1 MGVEGAALSEAVAKV
16 DKSGQRVRKMFS
28 EIAPRYDLMNHV
40 LSLNIDRLWRRRA
53 VREISIRNT
62 AIVLDVCTGTGDL
75 AISLAYKVAG
85 KAPVIG
91 TDFCG
96 EMLEVARQKQSK
108 LGYRDES
115 LRFIE
120 ADTQSLPIESESCQC
135 VTVAF
140 GIRNVSDT
148 HQGIREM
155 MRVLQPGGQ
164 LLILEFSK
172 PTLPILSQLYS
183 SYFKYVLPRI
193 GQGFAKN
200 SESAYAYL
208 PASVQE
214 FPSGNVFV
222 KQLEG
227 LGLKEVR
234 WIPMTLGVA
243 SIYVG
248 VK

>member
-1 MGVEGAALSEAVAKV
+1 MSEAVAKV

-53 VREISIRNT
+53 VREIVIRNT
-62 AIVLDVCTGTGDL
+62 ATVLDVCTGTGDL
-75 AISLAYKVAG
+75 AISLAQKVAG

-96 EMLEVARQKQSK
+96 EMLEVARQKQVK
-108 LGYRDES
+108 LGYREDA

-120 ADTQSLPIESESCQC
+120 ADTQSLPIETESCQC

-172 PTLPILSQLYS
+172 PTLPVLSQLYT
-183 SYFKYVLPRI
+183 SYFKHVLPRI

-214 FPSGNVFV
+214 FPSGKVFV
-222 KQLEG
+222 QQLEG
-227 LGLKEVR
+227 LGLKDVR